1 MNKKNKK
8 KKNYKT
14 AEELVGSG
22 EKDKLFDNP
31 FDARKY
37 GDDLDRANFRENKS
51 IEAKGLVDGG
61 MCRGAGAAI
70 KGTKFKGVF

>member
-1 MNKKNKK
+1 MSKKNKK

-51 IEAKGLVDGG
+51 IEAKGLMCGG
-61 MCRGAGAAI
+61 EVRGGGAAI
-70 KGTKFKGVF
+70 RGKGFKGVF

>member
-1 MNKKNKK
+1 MTKK
-8 KKNYKT
+8 KKKKKGYQT

-31 FDARKY
+31 FDARKF
-37 GDDLDRANFRENKS
+37 GDDLDRANFRDAKK
-51 IEAKGLVDGG
+51 IQAKGLVDGG